1 MAEAFVSI
9 GANTGSFI
17 QSISEISQTIYNVQH
32 DVSSTVVNINSDF
45 TDLSKQADKVSKDIT
60 DGFTAATEA
69 INQVGESA
77 KKSEESLGKI
87 SKDMDKMGEHVANT
101 EKEVKNQT
109 NVISRLFEKQE
120 KSTEGIKK
128 KVEEQNEVLKKQH
141 AILEKTSKGWYSVWS
156 GARQAIG
163 AGLVS
168 WGARIVSDGIQACKV
183 YEDMSA
189 KLSVLTGNIE
199 SARDK
204 FWELNAL
211 EDKTAISTDK
221 LTQAYLTLGNNGLN
235 RTTKQLEK
243 YAAIAQ
249 GTNKDIT
256 GLAQNISNF
265 VNGRLQSLKEYGI
278 TAEKNGNK
286 VVMSFKGE
294 KKEIEATSEALEQY
308 LGQLADT
315 QFGGVL
321 EARTNT
327 LTASFERLQNAWGTL
342 TTRIMDGSDGA
353 GQVIRVFVDKLTDYL
368 NYLAD
373 ALANPVYVE
382 FFNTIAQGWKELF
395 ELFRKM
401 KDSVCDW
408 SEKLWSRVVGDAKDG
423 ANTMADYLS
432 QLFNFV
438 RMGFMEIAKQA
449 ENAWTALKGTYNGIV
464 EWGAT
469 LLLTGDYEKAADA
482 YNDVISETAD
492 NMLENS
498 KLWDSAIKFQIKEID
513 DNLQKLRKKRE
524 DVAKELENKPGE
536 SGKPRKIGST
546 TKGSK
551 GGSFKKP
558 TDTWTSYYN
567 QLVKSQQSG
576 LSELEK
582 AYADYYSKIDEIT
595 KRASESSVVD
605 LKQVAE
611 AKLIVEQELQKKIN
625 QIKQDAQA
633 FIWDLTDNEL
643 AKLQDSYQ
651 KKLDMLNQYHEQA
664 MISEE
669 SYAEA
674 VKALYDKYYA
684 EQIKKSGKNKNKN
697 QFFSDD
703 ELENLNNF
711 RDGMDSLSDAFSNLS
726 NGMNETSSSYRAL
739 FAMEKAFAVASATIN
754 CIVAWS
760 KALSGAK
767 NWYEALAN
775 YASAI
780 ATTSAIMSQLKSV
793 TMHDKGGSIPAGKIG
808 IVGEYGPELISGP
821 ASVTSRKNTAELAR
835 SAINGSNVVVNLY
848 EDRERAGQVDQNSV
862 DGQQVINIFVSN
874 IRKGGG
880 IAQTLESTYQLRRYG
895 A

>member
-1 MAEAFVSI
+1 MAGAIVNMAWNADGMNNVFARATRNTVNYIHEVYTAVSQVTNNI
-9 GANTGSFI
+9 R
-17 QSISEISQTIYNVQH
+17 
-32 DVSSTVVNINSDF
+32 TVVNRVSQYNNQIINN
-45 TDLSKQADKVSKDIT
+45 TQEVQERVSNRALIWQ
-60 DGFTAATEA
+60 GVMMA
-69 INQVGESA
+69 VGTGIASMLRRIASSGIES
-77 KKSEESLGKI
+77 
-87 SKDMDKMGEHVANT
+87 N
-101 EKEVKNQT
+101 
-109 NVISRLFEKQE
+109 R
-120 KSTEGIKK
+120 
-128 KVEEQNEVLKKQH
+128 
-141 AILEKTSKGWYSVWS
+141 
-156 GARQAIG
+156 
-163 AGLVS
+163 
-168 WGARIVSDGIQACKV
+168 V

-189 KLSVLTGNIE
+189 KLSILTGDIE
-199 SARDK
+199 SAKNK

-211 EDKTAISTDK
+211 EDKTAIATDK
-221 LTQAYLTLGNNGLN
+221 LAQAYLTLGNNGLN

-286 VVMSFKGE
+286 IVMSFRGE
-294 KKEIEATSEALEQY
+294 KKEIEATSEALEEY
-308 LGQLADT
+308 LGKLADT
-315 QFGGVL
+315 QFGSVL
-321 EARTNT
+321 EARTST

-342 TTRIMDGSDGA
+342 TTRIMDGSNGA
-353 GQVIRVFVDKLTDYL
+353 GQVIRLFVDNATEFI
-368 NYLAD
+368 NGFAD
-373 ALANPVYVE
+373 ALTDPAFSQ
-382 FFNTIAQGWKELF
+382 FFEDLTNDFRELTDFIKEELNLWRRWITDTWTNSTIATETGIENISDLFSQFFSFMRIALMELT
-395 ELFRKM
+395 R
-401 KDSVCDW
+401 DVQNVISAVT
-408 SEKLWSRVVGDAKDG
+408 SIGDG
-423 ANTMADYLS
+423 AGRWWH
-432 QLFNFV
+432 QLFNGSDSEREYKAGKDRIEALFKQ
-438 RMGFMEIAKQA
+438 RLAKLKKGTKEYEEEIARHNQAVVDWEHKYSDKQTTFFGRFMPW
-449 ENAWTALKGTYNGIV
+449 NWTEPYREAFRN
-464 EWGAT
+464 
-469 LLLTGDYEKAADA
+469 AADEI
-482 YNDVISETAD
+482 D
-492 NMLENS
+492 ENNR
-498 KLWDSAIKFQIKEID
+498 LWDNAIDLQSADIKARIDKLNELRDKDLQDPSKVSNKEGGIT
-513 DNLQKLRKKRE
+513 RTI
-524 DVAKELENKPGE
+524 GGTT
-536 SGKPRKIGST
+536 SGT
-546 TKGSK
+546 K
-551 GGSFKKP
+551 GGSPKKA

-633 FIWDLTDNEL
+633 FIWELTDNEL

-684 EQIKKSGKNKNKN
+684 EQIKKSDKNKNKN
-697 QFFSDD
+697 SFFSDD